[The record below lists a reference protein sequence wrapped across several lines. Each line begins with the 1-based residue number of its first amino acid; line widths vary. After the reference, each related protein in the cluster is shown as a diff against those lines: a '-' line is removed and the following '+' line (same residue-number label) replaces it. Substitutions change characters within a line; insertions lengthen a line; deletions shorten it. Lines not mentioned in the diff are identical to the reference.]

1 MADRTYVYV
10 DGESHYIRSE
20 FAWRK
25 LHGQGASLDC
35 LRHIGQTDDKLVL
48 VNSAAKVFWTR
59 KKNPSAGRAY
69 YFTALVGDEP
79 ALYAMKVALR
89 DFELDP
95 MIVRELKQL
104 NAQRSNVL
112 QNHGVIEKSKGV
124 DIALA
129 VRMLEDSLH
138 AFDVCHLYTSD
149 VDFLPVIQAVR
160 GRGRRVV
167 VHGYKD
173 GLSSTS
179 PLLHECDLFSDLEV
193 VLREQCEL
201 NQSAAT

>member
-1 MADRTYVYV
+1 MPDRTFVYV

-20 FAWRK
+20 CAWRK
-25 LHGQGASLDC
+25 LHGQTANLDSL
-35 LRHIGQTDDKLVL
+35 RYVGQTDDKLIL

-59 KKNPSAGRAY
+59 KMNPSAVRAY
-69 YFTALVGDEP
+69 YFTALVGDDS
-79 ALYAMKVALR
+79 AMHAIKVSLR
-89 DFELDP
+89 DFGLDP
-95 MIVRELKQL
+95 IVVRELKQL
-104 NAQRSNVL
+104 TDRRKNALKNE
-112 QNHGVIEKSKGV
+112 GIIEKPKGV
-124 DIALA
+124 DITLT

-160 GRGRRVV
+160 ARGRQVI

-193 VLREQCEL
+193 VLREQCVL
-201 NQSAAT
+201 TQSPAT